1 MKCPIPPMSS
11 EQPSFAPLGT
21 APLVPEIENPA
32 PAQLELPG
40 LLTAD
45 QTKRIATRRLTEL

>member
-1 MKCPIPPMSS
+1 MKCPITPMSS

-21 APLVPEIENPA
+21 APLVPEIANAA

-45 QTKRIATRRLTEL
+45 QAKRIATRRLTEL

>member
-1 MKCPIPPMSS
+1 MKCPIPASQS

-21 APLVPEIENPA
+21 APLVPEIANAA

-45 QTKRIATRRLTEL
+45 QAKRIATRRLTEL